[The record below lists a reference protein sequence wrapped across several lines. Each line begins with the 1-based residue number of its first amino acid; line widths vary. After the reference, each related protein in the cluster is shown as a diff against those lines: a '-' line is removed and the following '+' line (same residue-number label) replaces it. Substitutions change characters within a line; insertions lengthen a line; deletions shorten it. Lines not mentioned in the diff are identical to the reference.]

1 MAIIVINCSSSGR
14 WGRRSMAV
22 LVVDGGG
29 GKWRVCRR
37 WPSMSTS
44 TLTEVVVVNGGWRRL
59 DFVEWE
65 DIRLHDGENEMRG
78 EGGG

>member
-1 MAIIVINCSSSGR
+1 MTTAGFWRSSSSTNAAGA
-14 WGRRSMAV
+14 MAV
-22 LVVDGGG
+22 IDDGDSDH
-29 GKWRVCRR
+29 RRR
-37 WPSMSTS
+37 W
-44 TLTEVVVVNGGWRRL
+44 NWRRL

>member
-1 MAIIVINCSSSGR
+1 
-14 WGRRSMAV
+14 MAV
-22 LVVDGGG
+22 IDGGDSDH
-29 GKWRVCRR
+29 RRR
-37 WPSMSTS
+37 W
-44 TLTEVVVVNGGWRRL
+44 NWRRL